1 MNFEAPMTIQKAAH
15 LLVFVRA
22 VVVHDQVQFQI
33 RLVFAIQPAQEFDE
47 LLVAVMR
54 ITLAAYLTAGCVER
68 SKQGRCSVSD
78 VVVRPGAAAAFF
90 QRQTGLSA
98 IQRLNLALFIDT
110 EHDGVLGRIEI
121 DPHHV
126 EELFNELRV
135 P

>member
-15 LLVFVRA
+15 LLMFVGA

-68 SKQGRCSVSD
+68 GKQGRCSVSD
-78 VVVRPGAAAAFF
+78 VVVRPGTAAAFF

-98 IQRLNLALFIDT
+98 VQRLNLALFIDT
-110 EHDGVLGRIEI
+110 KARWRAGED
-121 DPHHV
+121 
-126 EELFNELRV
+126 
-135 P
+135 